1 MKAVKETLD
10 DLKLEAKFV
19 ISNLDKESG
28 GY

>member
-1 MKAVKETLD
+1 MVMVKETLN

-19 ISNLDKESG
+19 IGNLDKESG